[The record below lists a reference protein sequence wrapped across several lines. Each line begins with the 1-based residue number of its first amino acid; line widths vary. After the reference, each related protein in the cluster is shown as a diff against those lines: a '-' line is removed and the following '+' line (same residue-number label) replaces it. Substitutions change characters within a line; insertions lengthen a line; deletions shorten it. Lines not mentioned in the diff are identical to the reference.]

1 MAMHF
6 ASLKQLYIEDLNE
19 LYDCESQILK
29 ALPRLIKRSSSLGL
43 RKAFTQHLQETK
55 THLERL
61 DQLFD
66 DMSGRPKSR
75 KCQAMRAI
83 LEQGDEVLESE
94 AQGDLLDAAIIGVAQ
109 RMEHY
114 EIAAYGCVRTY
125 AALLGNGDSADLLQV
140 TLDEEKA
147 TDNTLTEL
155 AKQVNL
161 QALEL
166 SETEITGLVPTRRR
180 KAGRA

>member
-1 MAMHF
+1 MHF

-29 ALPRLIKRSSSLGL
+29 ALPRFIKRSSSLGL

-66 DMSGRPKSR
+66 DMGGRPRSR
-75 KCQAMRAI
+75 KCQAVRAI
-83 LEQGDEVLESE
+83 LEQGDEVLDGE
-94 AQGDLLDAAIIGVAQ
+94 ARENLLDAAIIGVAQ

-125 AALLGNGDSADLLQV
+125 AGLMGNGDSAELLQA
-140 TLDEEKA
+140 TLDEEKT
-147 TDNTLTEL
+147 TDNTLTGL
-155 AKQVNL
+155 AKQINL
-161 QALEL
+161 QAFEV
-166 SETEITGLVPTRRR
+166 SKAETTGLAPARRR